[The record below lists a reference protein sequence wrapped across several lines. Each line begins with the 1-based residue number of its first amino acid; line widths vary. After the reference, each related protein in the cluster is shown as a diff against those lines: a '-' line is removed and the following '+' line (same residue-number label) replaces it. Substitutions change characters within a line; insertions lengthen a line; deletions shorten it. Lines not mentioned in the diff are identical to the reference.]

1 MYKQGSRA
9 AVVGVCLAFFAL
21 WHSIQRA
28 DAAAADAAR
37 HSRHGAG
44 AAPPSAPS
52 PSATAGALK
61 TSGSGS
67 AGPGTEGSPDAASA
81 AAVRA
86 ALPPIAP
93 PMTASQVIQVLDQT
107 VDWYRTLGLQ
117 QQTANEPSDMLFFY
131 DNRQTASKVMS
142 LAFDIARA
150 NADLLSKEQPSS
162 QDTGD
167 TGISSQT
174 LLQFKQ
180 KLESQSASVRAE
192 LDAQRRDL
200 NAASTKSKIDVEA

>member
-1 MYKQGSRA
+1 MRMSFWLIVPVALALLVGFIALRHRTRPRDQVAADSTTQVAALRA
-9 AVVGVCLAFFAL
+9 LPEPAA
-21 WHSIQRA
+21 A
-28 DAAAADAAR
+28 DAAAADAAG

-44 AAPPSAPS
+44 AAPAAAS
-52 PSATAGALK
+52 PSATDGALK
-61 TSGSGS
+61 TAGSGS

-81 AAVRA
+81 AGVRA

-117 QQTANEPSDMLFFY
+117 QQAANEPSDMLFFY

-150 NADLLSKEQPSS
+150 NADLLSE
-162 QDTGD
+162 
-167 TGISSQT
+167 
-174 LLQFKQ
+174 
-180 KLESQSASVRAE
+180 E
-192 LDAQRRDL
+192 
-200 NAASTKSKIDVEA
+200 